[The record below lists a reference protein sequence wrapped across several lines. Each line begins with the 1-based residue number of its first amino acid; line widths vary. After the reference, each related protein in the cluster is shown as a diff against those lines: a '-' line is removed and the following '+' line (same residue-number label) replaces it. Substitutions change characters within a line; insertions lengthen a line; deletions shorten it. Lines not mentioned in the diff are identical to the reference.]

1 MALSKLINGFFDFQ
15 HNTYAAKREF
25 FAQLAARQQPKI
37 MMVACSDSRVDP
49 AILTNAEPGDL
60 FMIRNVASLVPPYA
74 VDDTKHGTSA
84 ALEFAVTGLEVEHII
99 VCGHTRCGGMQALYT
114 ADPSVARDHSFIHN
128 WVQIADEPRRR
139 TLLTARHRPLEDQLR
154 VCGQEAIKTS
164 LANLLSFPWLAE
176 RVADG
181 RLSIHGWMFDI
192 DVGEMDVYVPER
204 DAFERL
210 TAELAARLELT
221 YS

>member
-15 HNTYAAKREF
+15 RNTYAPKREF
-25 FAQLAARQQPKI
+25 FAQLALRQRPKI

-49 AILTNAEPGDL
+49 AILTNADPGDL
-60 FMIRNVASLVPPYA
+60 FMIRNVANLVPAFA
-74 VDDTKHGTSA
+74 VDDAKHGTSA
-84 ALEFAVTGLEVEHII
+84 ALEFAVTALEVEHII
-99 VCGHTRCGGMQALYT
+99 VCGHTRCGGLQALYT
-114 ADPSVARDHSFIHN
+114 SDPSVARDHSFIHN
-128 WVQIADEPRRR
+128 WMQIADEPRRR
-139 TLLTARHRPLEDQLR
+139 TLLIARDRPLDEQLR

-181 RLSIHGWMFDI
+181 RLSVHGWIFDI
-192 DVGEMDVYVPER
+192 EAGEIDVYLPER

-210 TAELAARLELT
+210 TAELASRLPGA
-221 YS
+221 